1 MITNLHIFI
10 FLELSSDDSLL
21 QFSSTPLC
29 LPVMT
34 LLVVLRRIPLHT
46 LLFPN
51 DWQGAVVLA
60 GTCEQSFFLFP
71 SLKLRSCYSTV
82 IQFMQLTYILT

>member
-1 MITNLHIFI
+1 MRMITNLHICI
-10 FLELSSDDSLL
+10 FLELSSDDGLL

-29 LPVMT
+29 LPVTT
-34 LLVVLRRIPLHT
+34 LLVGLRWILLCT

-60 GTCEQSFFLFP
+60 GTCE
-71 SLKLRSCYSTV
+71 
-82 IQFMQLTYILT
+82 